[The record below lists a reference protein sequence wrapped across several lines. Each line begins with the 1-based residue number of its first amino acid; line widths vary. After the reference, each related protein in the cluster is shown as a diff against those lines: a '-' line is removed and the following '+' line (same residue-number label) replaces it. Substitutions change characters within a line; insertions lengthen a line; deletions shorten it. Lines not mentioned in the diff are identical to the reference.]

1 MPRKRNPN
9 RDKAFELYKKNKG
22 DITPKVIAETL
33 NESAA
38 NIRTWKNQ
46 DKWEEQLGIK
56 KKGRGAPKNNK
67 NAVGNNGGAPGGNL
81 NAFKHGERI
90 PEERFTSKKFL
101 SKYLPRVTEKIMD
114 EIVESGMS
122 TLDILWT
129 NIQIQFTA
137 IIRTQKIMHVK
148 NHKDITKEIKKEK
161 SYKDDNMKT
170 EEKDY
175 EIQFAWDKQERFL
188 TAQSK
193 SIQILVNMIKT
204 YEELLNK
211 NWDSAT
217 EEQKLRVEKL
227 KVEVNLLNKDNIN
240 NNKANNP
247 YEKLTEEQLLKI
259 AGEDNG

>member
-1 MPRKRNPN
+1 MARKRNLN

-22 DITPKVIAETL
+22 DITPKVISETL

-67 NAVGNNGGAPGGNL
+67 NAIGNNGGAPGGNL
-81 NAFKHGERI
+81 NAFKHGKRI
-90 PEERFTSKKFL
+90 PEERFVSKKFL
-101 SKYLPRVTEKIMD
+101 SKYLPLVTEKIMD

-137 IIRTQKIMHVK
+137 IIRSQKIMHVK
-148 NHKDITKEIKKEK
+148 NHKDITKEVKKEK
-161 SYKDDNMKT
+161 TYIDENMESKET
-170 EEKDY
+170 EY

-188 TAQSK
+188 IAQSK
-193 SIQILVNMIKT
+193 SVQTLMNMLRT
-204 YEELLNK
+204 YKELLHK

-217 EEQKLRVEKL
+217 EEQKLRVDKL
-227 KVEVNLLNKDNIN
+227 KVEVD
-240 NNKANNP
+240 
-247 YEKLTEEQLLKI
+247 KLTKNDNTGPIKI
-259 AGEDNG
+259 EFIKASSKDE